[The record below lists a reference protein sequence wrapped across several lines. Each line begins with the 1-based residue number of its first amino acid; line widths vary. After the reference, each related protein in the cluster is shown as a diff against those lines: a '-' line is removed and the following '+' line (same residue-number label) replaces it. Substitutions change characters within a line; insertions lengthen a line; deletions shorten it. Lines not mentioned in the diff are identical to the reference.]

1 MSASE
6 VIAAILKNEGIT
18 PAQLAKDIGLNRPQA
33 IYDIMNGKAKSITQ
47 KMATRIKNA
56 KPLYDYDW
64 LLTGNGQM
72 IATEIGLPEQKES
85 VMTPDSLT
93 IINRLIEINA
103 SKDEEIRRLRED
115 LSHLTRCFEVLA
127 EKSGLSSGAIQ
138 KEAM

>member
-93 IINRLIEINA
+93 IINRLIELNA
-103 SKDEEIRRLRED
+103 AKDEELRSLREE
-115 LSHLTRCFEVLA
+115 LAHLRRCFEVLA
-127 EKSGLSSGAIQ
+127 DRAGTPSGSIQ
-138 KEAM
+138 KDAM